1 MEKVIIIGSGPA
13 AWTAAIYA
21 ARASLSPLVIEGAVT
36 QENQVNGTL
45 PMGQLS
51 LTMEV
56 ENFPGFPPAD
66 LTAFIESAIPKN
78 RKELMMPHNPE
89 DKQVQG
95 PELVELIRAQA
106 VYFGTRV
113 VSDDVADV
121 DFSDTRTDNSR
132 VLKLTGSAGNIYE
145 TKAVIIATGASAKY
159 LDIASVN
166 EFKNKGVSACA
177 VCDGA
182 LPRFRNKPLAVIGG
196 GDSAVEEA
204 EYLTKFASAVYLVH
218 RRDQLRAS
226 KIVAKRAEDNPK
238 IKIQWNR
245 VPKEIT
251 GNDTDGVNG
260 IILESTAGEA
270 DLQLDVTGVFMAIGH
285 NPNTGFLKGKVALKP
300 NGFIDRPVPF
310 RTNTSVQGV
319 FVAGD
324 VADDYYRQAISAAGS
339 GCMAALDAERY
350 LAALE

>member
-1 MEKVIIIGSGPA
+1 MEKIIIIGSGPA

-36 QENQVNGTL
+36 QENQMKGTL

-51 LTMEV
+51 QTMEV

-66 LTAFIESAIPKN
+66 LTAFIDSAIPKS
-78 RKELMMPHNPE
+78 RKDLMMPHNPN
-89 DKQVQG
+89 DKHIQG
-95 PELVELIRAQA
+95 PQLVELIRAQA
-106 VYFGTRV
+106 VHFGTRV
-113 VSDDVADV
+113 VSDDAAEV
-121 DFSDTRTDNSR
+121 DFSDTRTDKNR
-132 VLKLTGSAGNIYE
+132 VLKLIGSGGNVYE
-145 TKAVIIATGASAKY
+145 TKTVIIATGASAKY
-159 LDIASVN
+159 LELDSVN
-166 EFKNKGVSACA
+166 RFKNKGVSACA

-182 LPRFRNKPLAVIGG
+182 LPRYRNKPLAVIGG

-204 EYLTKFASAVYLVH
+204 EYLAKFASVVYIVH
-218 RRDQLRAS
+218 RRNQLRAS

-245 VPKEIT
+245 IPKEII
-251 GNDTDGVNG
+251 GNDTDGVTG
-260 IILESTAGEA
+260 IVLGSTAGEA
-270 DLQLDVTGVFMAIGH
+270 DVPLYVSGVFMAIGH
-285 NPNTGFLKGKVALKP
+285 NPNTEFLQGKVALKP
-300 NGFIDRPVPF
+300 NGFIERPVPF

-319 FVAGD
+319 FAAGD